1 MSKYAAL
8 FHMEESMK
16 TSTKKYDKDI
26 VHCFGVLQAIVY
38 TSSILNTLLGDVV
51 ILPKIS
57 EFVSGTF
64 LYNVVMYISKKPEQL
79 KDCFLP
85 EKMREEFLR
94 IFNLISSLLPNLQ
107 PVNTKPMKKKKKP
120 RQKTDTSEYSDFIE
134 SDLAESES
142 ETGFFDVENRFSAL
156 KVSWHSNHYVMLQRE
171 MSVAQSE
178 ARSVSSQPVDPEQN
192 QLEALLFKVWCL
204 DFIWKVIVEK
214 KK

>member
-26 VHCFGVLQAIVY
+26 VHCFGVLQTIVY

-107 PVNTKPMKKKKKP
+107 PVNTKPMKKKKP

-156 KVSWHSNHYVMLQRE
+156 KVSWHANHYVMLQRE